1 MTHRIQQEKIITKTE
16 DSNRIVLSKLKDL
29 DTPLVRKVMASG
41 FTLDRKERKAYSN
54 KLNSANSVNLV
65 TKKSF
70 NNRFRISDENFQFSS
85 KVAKNIKNEALF
97 DEKKQELYVDS
108 DNDTDDEEN
117 TRISSILIVEA
128 VDDFPGPSRRLS
140 KGVTQGLKFSD
151 N

>member
-85 KVAKNIKNEALF
+85 KVAKNI
-97 DEKKQELYVDS
+97 
-108 DNDTDDEEN
+108 
-117 TRISSILIVEA
+117 
-128 VDDFPGPSRRLS
+128 
-140 KGVTQGLKFSD
+140 
-151 N
+151 